1 MTQPMRRG
9 TKQVLDHLL
18 AGGLNREEAVAGV
31 AEAAGVVEW
40 PGVGEGLVEDAA
52 TAVLVGAP
60 GGGLLTRKRVARVA
74 QLPEPV
80 LERQTRLRLRET
92 EVKKPLGISR
102 LAVLVCPKPSRTRV
116 ARVAMGKEPSAL
128 KKRPSQAT
136 RTRLC

>member
-1 MTQPMRRG
+1 MRRG
-9 TKQVLDHLL
+9 TKQVLDRLL
-18 AGGLNREEAVAGV
+18 ARGLNREEAVAEV

-60 GGGLLTRKRVARVA
+60 GGGLLTRKRVARVV

-80 LERQTRLRLRET
+80 LEGQTRLCLRET
-92 EVKKPLGISR
+92 EAKEPPGISR
-102 LAVLVCPKPSRTRV
+102 LTVLVCPKPSRTRV

-136 RTRLC
+136 RTSLC